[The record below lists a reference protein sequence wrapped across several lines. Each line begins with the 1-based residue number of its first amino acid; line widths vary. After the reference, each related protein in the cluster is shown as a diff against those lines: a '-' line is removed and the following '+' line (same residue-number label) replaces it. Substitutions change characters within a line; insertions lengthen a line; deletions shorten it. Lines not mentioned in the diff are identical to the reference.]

1 MSLLLRKA
9 LRHGVNRVQL
19 VVRAVA
25 VIALKDNLAV
35 LSDEQARRVGHVWM
49 RTDRSVSGKATI
61 VQLIPDLK

>member
-1 MSLLLRKA
+1 M
-9 LRHGVNRVQL
+9 QL